1 MVFLKVFFLCYNQ
14 VGYNMKKNLKRL
26 LIILALL
33 VYVGGSYAYNDYT
46 LPNDINKI
54 SLPALED
61 EEFSLTSE
69 DYVEDFLY
77 AYDVLKDNYPYFEIN
92 KEVNGIDWLANKD
105 QYVDYISKSTDDNDF
120 LNRMDEVLGE
130 INNSHT
136 NILDRD
142 FVIDVFVDYYS
153 MPKNFWLHDQSKV
166 LENENVRRRY
176 KLDKASINEYLDKYY
191 TDDSPSYNLQTND
204 NLKIRSIIDG
214 DLAYIGIKS
223 FANTNI
229 NFDED
234 LVRQAIVDFKDY
246 KNLIIDI
253 RGNGGGNTEYWQ
265 YLLLENLISRPYQ
278 VNNYLFIKDGN
289 INRLL
294 IDNGVIANPGVSEFL
309 EKSSFDKA
317 TKDLLKDFDFYTL
330 DTFSVYPSPD
340 SVNFQGKIYLLVDDL
355 VYSAAEAFASFCKE
369 SGLATLVGT
378 RTAGDGLG
386 YDPLI
391 FSLPNTGFAMRYSE
405 TMGVTESGSINERD
419 QTLPDIEVENGGQ
432 EVDLPFREQK
442 TIRAVMEDA
451 GLEFKN

>member
-26 LIILALL
+26 LIILVLL

-153 MPKNFWLHDQSKV
+153 MPKNFWLQDQSKV

-204 NLKIRSIIDG
+204 NLK
-214 DLAYIGIKS
+214 
-223 FANTNI
+223 
-229 NFDED
+229 
-234 LVRQAIVDFKDY
+234 
-246 KNLIIDI
+246 
-253 RGNGGGNTEYWQ
+253 
-265 YLLLENLISRPYQ
+265 
-278 VNNYLFIKDGN
+278 
-289 INRLL
+289 
-294 IDNGVIANPGVSEFL
+294 
-309 EKSSFDKA
+309 
-317 TKDLLKDFDFYTL
+317 
-330 DTFSVYPSPD
+330 
-340 SVNFQGKIYLLVDDL
+340 
-355 VYSAAEAFASFCKE
+355 KE
-369 SGLATLVGT
+369 V
-378 RTAGDGLG
+378 
-386 YDPLI
+386 
-391 FSLPNTGFAMRYSE
+391 
-405 TMGVTESGSINERD
+405 
-419 QTLPDIEVENGGQ
+419 
-432 EVDLPFREQK
+432 
-442 TIRAVMEDA
+442 
-451 GLEFKN
+451 

>member
-14 VGYNMKKNLKRL
+14 GGDIMKKNLKRL
-26 LIILALL
+26 VIILALL
-33 VYVGGSYAYNDYT
+33 VYFGGSFFYNDYT

-54 SLPALED
+54 SLPALDD
-61 EEFSLTSE
+61 EEFNLTSE

-77 AYDVLKDNYPYFEIN
+77 AYNVLKDNYPYFEIN
-92 KEVNGIDWLANKD
+92 KQVHGVDWLANKD
-105 QYVDYISKSTDDNDF
+105 SYVDYISKSSDDNDF

-153 MPKNFWLHDQSKV
+153 VPKNFWLHDQSKV
-166 LENENVRRRY
+166 FEKENVRRRY
-176 KLDKASINEYLDKYY
+176 KLDNVSIKKYIDKYY
-191 TDDSPSYNLQTND
+191 SDDSPSYNLETND

-223 FANTNI
+223 FASTNI
-229 NFDED
+229 NFDQD
-234 LVRQAIVDFKDY
+234 LIRQALVDFKDY

-253 RGNGGGNTEYWQ
+253 RGNGGGNTEYWM
-265 YLLLENLISRPYQ
+265 YLLLEDLISRPYQ
-278 VNNYLFIKDGN
+278 VYNYLFIKDGN
-289 INRLL
+289 FNRLL
-294 IDNGVIANPGVSEFL
+294 IDKGVIANPNVSEFL
-309 EKSSFDKA
+309 EASSFDKE
-317 TKDLLKDFDFYTL
+317 TKDLLKDFDFYAL
-330 DTFSVYPSPD
+330 DSISLYPSPE

-369 SGLATLVGT
+369 SGLATLVGS

-405 TMGVTESGSINERD
+405 TMGITESGSINQRD
-419 QTLPDIEVENGGQ
+419 QTLPDIEVEYAGS
-432 EVDLPFREQK
+432 EVNLPFREQK

-451 GLEFKN
+451 GLEF

>member
-223 FANTNI
+223 FANPNI

-234 LVRQAIVDFKDY
+234 LVRQAIFDFKDY

>member
-369 SGLATLVGT
+369 FGLATLVGT

-419 QTLPDIEVENGGQ
+419 QTTPDIEVEYVGQ

>member
-419 QTLPDIEVENGGQ
+419 QTLPDIEVENAGQ